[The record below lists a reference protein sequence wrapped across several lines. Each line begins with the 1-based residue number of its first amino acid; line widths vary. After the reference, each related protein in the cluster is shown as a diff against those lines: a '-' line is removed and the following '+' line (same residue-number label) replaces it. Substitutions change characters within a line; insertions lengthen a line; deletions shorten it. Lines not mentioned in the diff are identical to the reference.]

1 VTADQC
7 RADAAPSAPDGLTH
21 AVTHLLLSQDA
32 EGYWEGEVAWNTML
46 LSQYVLTSRMVGRP
60 RWSERDRDMILRHFE
75 AARCTDGSWPLHS
88 EAPGS
93 LFVTVLAYVAVRI
106 LGVAPEE
113 PMARGRAAVDASPG
127 RQRGN
132 PAVVG
137 PDVAG
142 DARTV

>member
-7 RADAAPSAPDGLTH
+7 GERAAAGAQDGLTH
-21 AVTHLLLSQDA
+21 AVTHLLLRQHA

-60 RWSERDRDMILRHFE
+60 RWSERDRDMILRHFD
-75 AARCTDGSWPLHS
+75 ATRRADGSWPLHP
-88 EAPGS
+88 EALGS